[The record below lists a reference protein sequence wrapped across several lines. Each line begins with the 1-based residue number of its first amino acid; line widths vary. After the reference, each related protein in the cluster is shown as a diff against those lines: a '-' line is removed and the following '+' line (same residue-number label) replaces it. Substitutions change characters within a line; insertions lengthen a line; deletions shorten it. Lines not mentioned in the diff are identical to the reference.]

1 MEPSQERPTR
11 PGRPS
16 LLSADGPSESGSNRI
31 LGVLDEASGKVSG
44 ATRARRVNFGWLAR
58 CVAVLA
64 VVAGASAWWTAHN
77 HKIVVL
83 ASTVP
88 APSAPAPASAPV
100 SAPGESDGDPMS
112 TAAVLHDVPQAASA
126 SAPDQIENVRPPKE
140 GSAALP
146 PLVMLPAVVP
156 DAQPTPVPAVAERVE
171 KLQGPASDARAPGKD
186 AVQATRASATK
197 RAAEVQDSDV
207 TLLAALVAH
216 SKANESKRGTIAA
229 KLKQCMALGTAAEVE
244 NCRAR
249 ACAGN
254 VNLSECHKVS
264 AAKATDEA

>member
-1 MEPSQERPTR
+1 MKKSQERPTP

-31 LGVLDEASGKVSG
+31 LGVLDENAGTVPG
-44 ATRARRVNFGWLAR
+44 AARARRVNIGWLAR

-64 VVAGASAWWTAHN
+64 IVAGASAWWTAHN

-88 APSAPAPASAPV
+88 APSAPASAPV
-100 SAPGESDGDPMS
+100 SAPDEPDGDPMS

-126 SAPDQIENVRPPKE
+126 TAPDQIEKKRPPE
-140 GSAALP
+140 QGSAALP

-156 DAQPTPVPAVAERVE
+156 DAPPTPAPAVTERVE
-171 KLQGPASDARAPGKD
+171 KQQGPASGARVAGKD
-186 AVQATRASATK
+186 AVPTTRAPAPK

-216 SKANESKRGTIAA
+216 SKANEPRRGTTAA
-229 KLKQCMALGTAAEVE
+229 QLKQCTALGTAVEVQ

-254 VNLSECHKVS
+254 VDVSECRTVP